1 MKRYFT
7 QSFKIQAVEK
17 ALSRSAGTTL
27 KDVAIALNIGA
38 STLDKWII
46 KARNQEFEMVS
57 PKEIERVTQE
67 KRPHDWTPQERLEM
81 VGKCASLNDENT
93 RQLCREMGIYPH
105 HVEQWK
111 SDFINGS
118 PANNR
123 ADIRSEVKTLKHEN
137 KTLKKEI
144 NRKDR
149 ALAETAALLVLQ
161 KKVQEIWGRDED
173 N

>member
-1 MKRYFT
+1 MKRFFT
-7 QSFKIQAVEK
+7 QSFKIQAVQK
-17 ALSRSAGTTL
+17 ALNRSAGTTL
-27 KDVAIALNIGA
+27 RDVAIALNIGE
-38 STLDKWII
+38 STLSKWMI

-57 PKEIERVTQE
+57 SKEINRVTQE
-67 KRPHDWTPQERLEM
+67 KRPHEWTAAERLEM
-81 VGKCASLNDENT
+81 VSKCAFLDDEPINV
-93 RQLCREMGIYPH
+93 LCREMGIYPH

-111 SDFINGS
+111 LDFISGS
-118 PANNR
+118 PAKNK
-123 ADIRSEVKTLKHEN
+123 ADTRSEVKTLKHES